1 MELSSVSWTAVA
13 ACFAFSVISGALWFG
28 PKTFFPAW
36 WSAIGKATG
45 DQPVGTPV
53 TWILLML
60 TSVVQAL
67 CSAMLVPVIAS
78 AMGGTSAATGAMAGV
93 FIWLGF
99 VGPTGLAN
107 KLFAGHIRAWAI
119 ESGNHL
125 LNFVVFGAIIGALSG

>member
-1 MELSSVSWTAVA
+1 MEISSVSWTAVT

-28 PKTFFPAW
+28 PKTLFPAW
-36 WSAIGKATG
+36 WNAIGKAVG

-53 TWILLML
+53 TWLLLML
-60 TSVVQAL
+60 TSFVQAL
-67 CSAMLVPVIAS
+67 CSAMLVPLIAG
-78 AMGGTSAATGAMAGV
+78 AMGGTNAASGAMAGF

-107 KLFAGHIRAWAI
+107 KLFAGYIRAWAI

-125 LNFVVFGAIIGALSG
+125 LNFVVFGAIIGALNG